1 MRGGGGAGVG
11 VPSGGGEGEDGRL
24 LTCSSLHGPA
34 LLRTALLYREM
45 DPGGSPSMGE
55 GQGPRK

>member
-1 MRGGGGAGVG
+1 MLGGGGAGVG

-24 LTCSSLHGPA
+24 LTCSSLRGPA

-45 DPGGSPSMGE
+45 DPGDSPSMGE
-55 GQGPRK
+55 GQ